1 MISTCL
7 GIQDMWK
14 KRHNNSKAGINNR
27 SGRATHLPILTL
39 KNSPPLENWVHFL
52 NVFLFL
58 AGPVGSGQKT
68 SYYRPNELMAKN
80 EDHAPFILYLPLLV
94 IDYY

>member
-1 MISTCL
+1 MISTCP

-14 KRHNNSKAGINNR
+14 KRHNNSKAGVNNR
-27 SGRATHLPILTL
+27 SDRTTDLPILTL

-58 AGPVGSGQKT
+58 AGPEGLG
-68 SYYRPNELMAKN
+68 RKN
-80 EDHAPFILYLPLLV
+80 IQN
-94 IDYY
+94 